1 MPSLCSAWPPS
12 FQQGP
17 EDSPSSAARATQAVQ
32 LLIVSKPPGG
42 DPSIAYQLGNQD
54 LWKTFFN
61 LTSLFEFIA

>member
-1 MPSLCSAWPPS
+1 MNAKSLFSLTTFLPA
-12 FQQGP
+12 GP
-17 EDSPSSAARATQAVQ
+17 WGQSSAARATQAVQ